1 MRRKIYADLLK
12 WKQNPQ
18 RKPLVLGGA
27 RQVGKTWIVTEF
39 GSREYEALAY
49 VNCLENE
56 LVQKLVL
63 PDSNATR
70 ILQGLKAIT
79 GKDIVPGK
87 TLVFVDEVQE
97 AIGML
102 PALKSFC
109 ERIPELDIIVAG
121 SLLGVSMHEG
131 VSYPVGKVDELMM
144 YPMDFE
150 EFLWAM
156 GEERLAELIQDC
168 DVSTFVP
175 FHERFI
181 DWMKNY
187 FFVGGMPEVVKNFAA
202 HRSYISSRRIQNAI
216 LKGYSR
222 DFSKHVTSSEMTLRI
237 SLIWKSLP
245 SQIAKENKKFIFSA
259 VKHSARAR
267 DYETSVEWLVDAGLA
282 HRVVRLKEMKRPAE
296 FYKEESSFKLFPL
309 DCGLLGA
316 MMGVNA
322 KDVVADSRA
331 FTEYKG
337 AFTET
342 FVLQQLLVSYPEIIY
357 YYSNDT
363 STAEIDFCLEADTL
377 VPIEVKGGR
386 HLTAKS
392 IQNYLKR
399 THGERGYRFS
409 EKRPLQG
416 DMIDDLPL
424 YVACAFARQMAQ
436 RKVLANTGE

>member
-1 MRRKIYADLLK
+1 MRRKIYDELK
-12 WKQNPQ
+12 HWKQNPQ

-39 GSREYEALAY
+39 GNREYEALAY

-56 LVQKLVL
+56 LVKELVS
-63 PDSNATR
+63 PDSDAAR
-70 ILQGLKAIT
+70 ILQGLKAIS

-97 AIGML
+97 AVGML
-102 PALKSFC
+102 PALKSFS
-109 ERIPELDIIVAG
+109 ERMPNLDVIVAG
-121 SLLGVSMHEG
+121 SLLGVAMHEG
-131 VSYPVGKVDELMM
+131 VSYPVGKVDEMTM

-150 EFLWAM
+150 EFLWAV
-156 GEERLAELIQDC
+156 GEEQLAKLIKDGEAPLYA
-168 DVSTFVP
+168 P
-175 FHERFI
+175 FHERLI
-181 DWMKNY
+181 DLMKNY
-187 FFVGGMPEVVKNFAA
+187 FFVGGMPEVVNDYAEY
-202 HRSYISSRRIQNAI
+202 RSYVSSRSIQNAI

-222 DFSKHVTSSEMTLRI
+222 DFSKHVTSPEMALRI

-245 SQIAKENKKFIFSA
+245 AQIAKENKKFIFSA
-259 VKHSARAR
+259 VKSSARAR

-282 HRVVRLKEMKRPAE
+282 YRVVRLTEMKRPAE

-322 KDVVADSRA
+322 KDVVAGSSA

-342 FVLQQLLVSYPEIIY
+342 FVLQQLLVGYPGTCY
-357 YYSNDT
+357 YYSNGS
-363 STAEIDFCLEADTL
+363 STAEIDFCLETDTL

-392 IQNYLKR
+392 IHSYLKKAK
-399 THGERGYRFS
+399 GERGYRFS
-409 EKRPLQG
+409 GKRPQRG
-416 DMIDDLPL
+416 EMIDDLPL
-424 YVACAFARQMAQ
+424 YVVGAFARQMAQ
-436 RKVLANTGE
+436 KKLMANVIL